1 MSIVYDASS
10 QTFNLSTSKTSYII
24 KVLDSKH
31 IAHIYWGK
39 KIKAKNLDYV
49 LRSRN
54 WGSFLTNTDNVD
66 NFMLE
71 AIPQEYP
78 GYGSTDLR
86 SPSIELQFADGTTA
100 TDFRY
105 HSHNIYLGKNKL
117 NGYHQLM

>member
-24 KVLDSKH
+24 KILDSKH

-78 GYGSTDLR
+78 GYGSTDLGR
-86 SPSIELQFADGTTA
+86 
-100 TDFRY
+100 
-105 HSHNIYLGKNKL
+105 
-117 NGYHQLM
+117 HQLNYNLQMVQLPLTLDIIHTIYI